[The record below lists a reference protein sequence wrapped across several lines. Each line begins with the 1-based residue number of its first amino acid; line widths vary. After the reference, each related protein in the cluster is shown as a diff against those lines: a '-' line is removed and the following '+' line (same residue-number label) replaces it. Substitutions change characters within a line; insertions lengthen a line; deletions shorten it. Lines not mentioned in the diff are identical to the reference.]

1 MIWRSCLA
9 LLALQA
15 PEIHLKTG
23 KSSHLAI
30 RRGQDEVSFQRA
42 KSAFWE
48 ADIGTSQV
56 KRRSLAPSAALLAV
70 LTWQDPAHH
79 A

>member
-1 MIWRSCLA
+1 MIWRSCMV
-9 LLALQA
+9 LLTLEA

-30 RRGQDEVSFQRA
+30 RRGQVEVSFQRA

-56 KRRSLAPSAALLAV
+56 
-70 LTWQDPAHH
+70 
-79 A
+79 